1 MIPGVLLFCPL
12 FVKVKQTW
20 QHAKRYGTSSLR
32 FRQEIVSDKFWE
44 QLSLV
49 VVIVFYLRE
58 KDEHL
63 KQEKKEGNE
72 YNKAEA
78 KKKLKISY
86 NVSMFRIQHTET
98 ACLLTA
104 VLYTKPTGYITL
116 PCLAHCTV
124 MTVSSPKWG
133 SLTYCMFLQTW
144 QMVTARTLTWFY
156 RARMTRGLGSSQ
168 QSSPKQRWGRKQQLT
183 HT

>member
-1 MIPGVLLFCPL
+1 MIPGVLLFCPP
-12 FVKVKQTW
+12 FVKVKHTW

-32 FRQEIVSDKFWE
+32 FRQEIVSDRFWE

-72 YNKAEA
+72 YNKGEA
-78 KKKLKISY
+78 KKKLKSSY
-86 NVSMFRIQHTET
+86 NVSMFRIQHTEA

-104 VLYTKPTGYITL
+104 VLYMKPTGYITL
-116 PCLAHCTV
+116 PCLAHCKA
-124 MTVSSPKWG
+124 MTVSSPKWVR
-133 SLTYCMFLQTW
+133 LINLLYVFTD
-144 QMVTARTLTWFY
+144 VTDGDCSYAHLISHFGVKGMHDKRL
-156 RARMTRGLGSSQ
+156 R
-168 QSSPKQRWGRKQQLT
+168 QLT
-183 HT
+183 TEFT

>member
-1 MIPGVLLFCPL
+1 MIPGVVLFCPP
-12 FVKVKQTW
+12 FVNVKQTW

-49 VVIVFYLRE
+49 VVIVFCLRE

-72 YNKAEA
+72 YDKAEA
-78 KKKLKISY
+78 KKKLQISY
-86 NVSMFRIQHTET
+86 NVSVFRIQHTE
-98 ACLLTA
+98 AAYLLTA
-104 VLYTKPTGYITL
+104 VLYMKPTGYITL

-124 MTVSSPKWG
+124 MTVSSPKWVRLINLLYVFTDVTDG
-133 SLTYCMFLQTW
+133 DCSYAHLILQGTHDKRLRKLTTEFT
-144 QMVTARTLTWFY
+144 
-156 RARMTRGLGSSQ
+156 
-168 QSSPKQRWGRKQQLT
+168 
-183 HT
+183 